1 MKFFVYL
8 FLIFSVSLFAN
19 NDLTE
24 YRING
29 IKSLQKKF
37 DYELT
42 KLDYWKEYLKDKDTS
57 FGYIESS
64 SSILI
69 CNTNASK
76 IKLYKKDNNNK
87 FKLNTEYNAFT
98 GKLKGDK
105 QEEGDLRTPLGI
117 YHLTKKI
124 VKLDSFYG
132 PLAFVTSYP
141 NVYDKYKNK
150 NGSGIWIH
158 GLPEDEER
166 DSFTKGCIAIDN
178 DDIKKLD
185 KTINFE
191 KTLLIIDEEKIEN
204 LTSKKKLSNIL
215 AQIYM
220 WRYAWI
226 NNDLDKYISFYSNE
240 FKRVDG
246 VGIDNFKR
254 YKKRLFSKNE
264 YKTIVFKNIDVVPYP
279 NSKNIYKVSFKELY
293 KSDSFSFIGE
303 KVLMLKIDKKNTI
316 SIITEK

>member
-87 FKLNTEYNAFT
+87 FKLKTKYNAFT